1 MTDSSMFA
9 TRRGTCGSQKN
20 VWAAWTGYQQ
30 STREWRPSYPWPLS
44 LATVSFARWVTREAD
59 CAGFYECR
67 HVRPSPARMPAPPLA
82 VHSVM
87 MLPSSSS
94 MLLNQAV
101 TPPPLRLAW
110 QRRTR
115 LPISV
120 RLALSVTKPPPA
132 DLRPPAA
139 LQPSIVQSSS
149 RALAPQTA
157 SPPAKMKQDCGW
169 G

>member
-1 MTDSSMFA
+1 MSEQ
-9 TRRGTCGSQKN
+9 RVGSLDRLSAEHQR
-20 VWAAWTGYQQ
+20 VAPY
-30 STREWRPSYPWPLS
+30 SYPGQHTVLGHYSGRFLRKPS
-44 LATVSFARWVTREAD
+44 LGGAGSVQTCAT
-59 CAGFYECR
+59 
-67 HVRPSPARMPAPPLA
+67 SPARMPPTQLPA

-94 MLLNQAV
+94 MLLCQAV

-120 RLALSVTKPPPA
+120 RLALLVTKPPPT

-157 SPPAKMKQDCGW
+157 SPPAKMKQDSGW